1 MIEITYYFSDV
12 NLKGGSPMELKQL
25 EYFMTLCQELHFTRA
40 AEKLGIAQPSLSQQ
54 IRLLEHEIGTPLFDR
69 VGKKTVMTEAG
80 KTLLHHGYNVFHE
93 LSQARAAISEL
104 QGLKRGTLKI
114 GALLTV
120 VNYLLPP
127 TVIGFHRSYPNVELS
142 ILGMRTGDIYNGLL
156 QNELDLGIVLLPMEH
171 DDLETIPLYKENL
184 ALAAPVDHPVAKK
197 PFVTL
202 DILKEVPS
210 ILLPSTYFMRQLI
223 NEKCRMFEFAPQPV
237 MEMTTM
243 ESIINMVSKEVGV
256 TILPKAYLDY
266 IDNKL
271 IRTIPIQNP
280 VLTTQIG
287 VVYRKNKYLCAA
299 SRVFMEQLITTVKS
313 EHFD

>member
-1 MIEITYYFSDV
+1 
-12 NLKGGSPMELKQL
+12 MELRQL
-25 EYFMTLCQELHFTRA
+25 EYFMAVCQELHFTRA

-69 VGKKTVMTEAG
+69 IGKKTMMTEAG
-80 KTLLHHGYNVFHE
+80 RTLLHHSYNVFHE
-93 LSQARAAISEL
+93 LSQAKAAISEI
-104 QGLKRGTLKI
+104 QGLERGTLKI

-142 ILGMRTGDIYNGLL
+142 ILGLRTGDIYDGLL
-156 QNELDLGIVLLPMEH
+156 QNELDLGIVFLPMKH
-171 DDLETIPLYKENL
+171 DELESIPLYKENL
-184 ALAAPVDHPVAKK
+184 ALAAPVDHPIAEQ

-223 NEKCRMFEFAPQPV
+223 NEKCRSFEFAPRPV

-243 ESIINMVSKEVGV
+243 ESIINMVSKGVGV

-266 IDNKL
+266 IDNKQ
-271 IRTIPIQNP
+271 IRMIPIQDP
-280 VLTTQIG
+280 VLTTQIS

-313 EHFD
+313 ERFD

>member
-1 MIEITYYFSDV
+1 
-12 NLKGGSPMELKQL
+12 MELKQL
-25 EYFMTLCQELHFTRA
+25 EYFMAVCQELHFTRA

-69 VGKKTVMTEAG
+69 IGKRTVITEAG
-80 KTLLHHGYNVFHE
+80 KMLLHHSYNVFHE

-104 QGLKRGTLKI
+104 QGLKRGALKI

-127 TVIGFHRSYPNVELS
+127 TVIRFHQNYPNIELS
-142 ILGMRTGDIYNGLL
+142 VLGLRTGDIFDGLL
-156 QNELDLGIVLLPMEH
+156 QNELDLGIVYLPMEH
-171 DDLETIPLYKENL
+171 DDLETIPLFKENL
-184 ALAAPVDHPVAKK
+184 ALAAPVDHPVSKE

-202 DILKEVPS
+202 EILKETPS
-210 ILLPSTYFMRQLI
+210 VLLPSSYFLRQLI
-223 NEKCRMFEFAPQPV
+223 NEQCRRLDFKPQRI

-243 ESIINMVSKEVGV
+243 ESIVNMVAQGVGV
-256 TILPKAYLDY
+256 TILPKGYLDY
-266 IDNKL
+266 IGNKH

-287 VVYRKNKYLCAA
+287 LVYRKNKYLCAA
-299 SRVFMEQLITTVKS
+299 SRVFMEQLLATVKG
-313 EHFD
+313 EHFSQ

>member
-1 MIEITYYFSDV
+1 
-12 NLKGGSPMELKQL
+12 MELKQL
-25 EYFMTLCQELHFTRA
+25 EYFIAVCQELHFTRA

-69 VGKKTVMTEAG
+69 IGKRTVITEAG
-80 KTLLHHGYNVFHE
+80 KTLLHHSYNVFHE
-93 LSQARAAISEL
+93 LSQAKAAISEL
-104 QGLKRGTLKI
+104 QGLQRGTLKI

-127 TVIGFHRSYPNVELS
+127 TVAEFHRRYPNIELS
-142 ILGMRTGDIYNGLL
+142 VLGLRTGDIREGLL
-156 QNELDLGIVLLPMEH
+156 KNELDLGIVFLPMEH
-171 DDLETIPLYKENL
+171 DDLESIPLYKENL
-184 ALAAPVDHPVAKK
+184 ALAAPADHALANE

-202 DILKEVPS
+202 DILKETPS
-210 ILLPSTYFMRQLI
+210 ILLPNTYFLRQTI
-223 NEKCRMFEFAPQPV
+223 NEQCRLLGFTLQPV
-237 MEMTTM
+237 LEMTTM
-243 ESIINMVSKEVGV
+243 EAIINMVGQGVGV

-287 VVYRKNKYLCAA
+287 VVYRKNKFLCAA
-299 SRVFMEQLITTVKS
+299 SRVFMEQLISST
-313 EHFD
+313 ERND

>member
-1 MIEITYYFSDV
+1 MND
-12 NLKGGSPMELKQL
+12 KGGCQMELKQL

-69 VGKKTVMTEAG
+69 VGKKTLMTEAG

-120 VNYLLPP
+120 VNYLLSP
-127 TVIGFHRSYPNVELS
+127 TAIRFNQSYPNIELS
-142 ILGMRTGDIYNGLL
+142 ILGLRTGDIYEGLL
-156 QNELDLGIVLLPMEH
+156 KNELDLGIVYLPMEH
-171 DDLETIPLYKENL
+171 EDLETIPLYKEAL
-184 ALAAPVDHPVAKK
+184 ALAVPADHPVASE
-197 PFVTL
+197 PIVTL
-202 DILKEVPS
+202 DIIKKTPS
-210 ILLPSTYFMRQLI
+210 VLLPDTYFLRQLI
-223 NEKCRMFEFAPQPV
+223 NERCRSFEFTPQPV

-243 ESIINMVSKEVGV
+243 ESIINMVSMGVGV

-266 IDNKL
+266 HENEQ
-271 IRTIPIQNP
+271 IRTIPIHDP
-280 VLTTQIG
+280 ILTTQIG

-299 SRVFMEQLITTVKS
+299 SRVFMEQLISTVKD
-313 EHFD
+313 EQID